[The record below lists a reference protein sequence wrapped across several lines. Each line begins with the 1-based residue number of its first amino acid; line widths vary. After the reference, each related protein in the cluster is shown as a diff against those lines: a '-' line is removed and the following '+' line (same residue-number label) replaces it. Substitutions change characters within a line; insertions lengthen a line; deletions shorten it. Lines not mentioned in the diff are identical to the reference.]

1 MFRRLEILF
10 IASLST
16 GSCRDAN
23 APVVESHC
31 RTSEPPRAADLGI
44 EPASTAMRFDD
55 RGRVVFAVS
64 RSAGDAFDRLTIK
77 SWFSWNADGELTQI
91 IDKSSRPLLETTE
104 LTTFRYGAH
113 HELLAA
119 SMESEQRV
127 VERRLHYVWNGS
139 FESPPSE
146 LAPRLPP
153 SSLPN
158 IDAPLPQWLA
168 SPATNDPMPSLSF
181 TGDVLVGDGDAMRV
195 GAHYEH
201 GVLCTPSQNDNT
213 MSACGARG
221 SELVLRDG
229 SVHTTYVWGKG
240 GILRARVYAGQLQET
255 VDYEYAPDG
264 NLAREKVDLG
274 DGKPTYTT
282 FSNACPAR

>member
-1 MFRRLEILF
+1 M
-10 IASLST
+10 ASLT
-16 GSCRDAN
+16 TASCRGAN
-23 APVVESHC
+23 APISESHC
-31 RTSEPPRAADLGI
+31 RTSELSRASNPGA

-77 SWFSWNADGELTQI
+77 SWFTWNADGELAQI
-91 IDKSSRPLLETTE
+91 VDKSSRALSETTE

-113 HELLAA
+113 HELIAA

-139 FESPPSE
+139 FESPPSR
-146 LAPRLPP
+146 LASRLPP

-168 SPATNDPMPSLSF
+168 SPAMNDPMPSLSF
-181 TGDVLVGDGDAMRV
+181 TGDVLVGDGNVMRV

-201 GVLCTPSQNDNT
+201 GVLCTPSKNDNT
-213 MSACGARG
+213 MSECGERG

-229 SVHTTYVWGKG
+229 SVHSTYVWGKD
-240 GILRARVYAGQLQET
+240 GILQARIYAGQLQET
-255 VDYEYAPDG
+255 VDYEYTPDG
-264 NLAREKVDLG
+264 TLAREKVDLG
-274 DGKPTYTT
+274 DRKPTYTT
-282 FSNACPAR
+282 WSNACPAQ